1 MKPYY
6 INPAFRERQAQP
18 APVMRRR
25 PLPWPALC
33 ILWGV
38 AGVTVGLAIGRVL
51 WF

>member
-6 INPAFRERQAQP
+6 INPAFRDRQLSTQP
-18 APVMRRR
+18 AKPASRNV
-25 PLPWPALC
+25 WPALC